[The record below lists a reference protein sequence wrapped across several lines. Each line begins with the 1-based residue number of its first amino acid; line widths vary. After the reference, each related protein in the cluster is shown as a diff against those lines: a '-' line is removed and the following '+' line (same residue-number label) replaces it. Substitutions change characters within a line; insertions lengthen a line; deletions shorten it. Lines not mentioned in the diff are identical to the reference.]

1 MFEEVDVV
9 RLNLDET
16 VYAEQASKL
25 EPLAHIV
32 EKTSR
37 RKMKKLEVPFL

>member
-1 MFEEVDVV
+1 MLKIIDVV

-25 EPLAHIV
+25 NKPLAYIV

-37 RKMKKLEVPFL
+37 RKKKKLFDAN